1 MEKIT
6 HRRKAKSPI
15 LKKNQFENSAWERNQ
30 LICGIDEVGRGC
42 LAGPVFA
49 AAVILPPGA
58 RYRYLQDSK
67 ILTEAERVK
76 AYSWII
82 NNGWYGIGIADHR
95 TIDRH
100 NIWQATLIAMKRAL
114 LHLLA
119 TRTQGAGASAPEPTK
134 FESVCPGILSSESL
148 LSESLAQV
156 ESPHSS
162 LVGAQSQVRSAFGIT
177 APSYARLLPE
187 AIVIDAMPLSL
198 ADTSFSSIPVHHFP
212 KGESLSISIA
222 AASIVAKVARDR
234 LMQNAY
240 APLFPGYGLAQH
252 KGYATP
258 VHRDA
263 VSLHGESF
271 IHRASF
277 CKNID
282 PNKNIE
288 LSIDTPGASNI
299 GSGGSGSS
307 LDAPARAGQLVIGG

>member
-30 LICGIDEVGRGC
+30 LVCGIDEVGRGC
-42 LAGPVFA
+42 LAGPLFA

-67 ILTEAERVK
+67 ILTEADRLK

-82 NNGWYGIGIADHR
+82 KNGWYGIGCVDHR
-95 TIDRH
+95 TIDRY
-100 NIWQATLIAMKRAL
+100 NIWQATLIAMRRAL
-114 LHLLA
+114 LHLLV
-119 TRTQGAGASAPEPTK
+119 TREVK
-134 FESVCPGILSSESL
+134 
-148 LSESLAQV
+148 
-156 ESPHSS
+156 
-162 LVGAQSQVRSAFGIT
+162 
-177 APSYARLLPE
+177 LLPE
-187 AIVIDAMPLSL
+187 AILIDAMPLNL
-198 ADTSFSSIPVHHFP
+198 ADTSYSSIPVHYFP
-212 KGESLSISIA
+212 KGESLSVSIA
-222 AASIVAKVARDR
+222 AASVVAKVTRDR
-234 LMQNAY
+234 LMQEAY

-263 VSLHGESF
+263 VSLHGQSF

-282 PNKNIE
+282 SDIE
-288 LSIDTPGASNI
+288 PTGAPGISSVAS
-299 GSGGSGSS
+299 SGSS
-307 LDAPARAGQLVIGG
+307 LSSPARAGQLVIGG